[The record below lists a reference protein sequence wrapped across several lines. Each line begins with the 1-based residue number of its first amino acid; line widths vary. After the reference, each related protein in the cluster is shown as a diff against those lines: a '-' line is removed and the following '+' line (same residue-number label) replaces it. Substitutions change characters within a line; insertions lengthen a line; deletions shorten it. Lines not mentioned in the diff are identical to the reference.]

1 MAGETVAETAPVQD
15 NKIVDDTIKSDKE
28 AIVEEEKEAQQAE
41 EKKDE
46 EKKEEKEKTVA
57 SPPKEKVEKPKR
69 FPVHKQ
75 DFETDVVYLYQY
87 MRTPQIPS
95 ISPFC
100 LKVESWLKLHGIKY
114 ENVDHKIKLRSK
126 RGMLPFIE
134 LNGEEIAD
142 SNTIIETLS
151 KKFEKSMPAEL
162 TAEQKQVQHAMISM
176 VENHF
181 NWTMVQWRSR
191 DIDSMVKGYKMD
203 LAAAIGSKLPASLL
217 NFYFKHTFL
226 RKGLK
231 KVKAQGFGA
240 SSNEEMEQ
248 MGKDDMKVCSDMLGD
263 KEFMFGDEPSLL
275 DLTVYSHMAPVL
287 FIDKEFPCVLRDYME
302 SDCQNLV
309 GLVNRMKDRCWGDHW
324 SNATGE
330 EQDLNPHIPKP
341 VPAEPE
347 PKEEEAAAAK
357 EDKDAAGDKEAKET
371 AEKETAAAKDK
382 ETENKETEKKA
393 EEKETADEKKEEK
406 EEKK

>member
-1 MAGETVAETAPVQD
+1 MPGETVAETAPVQD
-15 NKIVDDTIKSDKE
+15 NKIVEDIKSDKE
-28 AIVEEEKEAQQAE
+28 AIVQEEKEAQQETE

-100 LKVESWLKLHGIKY
+100 LKVESWLKLQGIKY

-142 SNTIIETLS
+142 SNHIIEVLS
-151 KKFEKSMPAEL
+151 KKFEKTMPAEL
-162 TAEQKQVQHAMISM
+162 SAEQKQVQHAMMTM

-181 NWTMVQWRSR
+181 NWTMVQWKCR
-191 DIDSMVKGYKMD
+191 DIDSMIKGYKMD
-203 LAAAIGSKLPASLL
+203 LATAISSKLPASLL

-240 SSNEEMEQ
+240 NSNEEMEQ
-248 MGKDDMKVCSDMLGD
+248 MGKDDMKVISDMLGD

-347 PKEEEAAAAK
+347 TKEEEEK
-357 EDKDAAGDKEAKET
+357 EEKEKDVKEADKDA
-371 AEKETAAAKDK
+371 K
-382 ETENKETEKKA
+382 ETEKEEKKA

-406 EEKK
+406 EEEKK